1 MSQRETDF
9 QIQWTDAYRIRSAI
23 FKGAA
28 GEGHVGAVVGED
40 TASGTRAISIAARC
54 PSGRCGPALEN
65 QPRKCDLIKKQNE

>member
-1 MSQRETDF
+1 MSQRETGF
-9 QIQWTDAYRIRSAI
+9 QIQWTEAYITRSAI

-28 GEGHVGAVVGED
+28 GEGHIGAFEGED
-40 TASGTRAISIAARC
+40 AASGTCAISTAARC